1 MPMNTPTD
9 IKSKKP
15 SANQIAEMFKESKRR
30 KKEHFDW
37 MRKNIDKIP
46 LVN

>member
-1 MPMNTPTD
+1 MNTPTD
-9 IKSKKP
+9 IRLKKP
-15 SANQIAEMFKESKRR
+15 SSRKLVEMFEESKRR